1 MARCPSIH
9 TLIATVWGGWH
20 VVISSIAHSK
30 FGKLSIR
37 RGAARWAPKSTKLAA
52 IHVKSCCP
60 SFTQLSAGIS
70 SINSKKSANSSSR
83 ITQGHQIQMVPN
95 SLRCLRLVICSSLIF
110 RWWSSRTWTRLCW
123 DGSPV
128 TWVVLGWFK
137 PFQNYKLQ
145 VKWGYAQS
153 GARRKI
159 THLRNHQPHDHK

>member
-1 MARCPSIH
+1 M
-9 TLIATVWGGWH
+9 WGGWH
-20 VVISSIAHSK
+20 VVISSIAQSK

-52 IHVKSCCP
+52 IHMKSCCP

-70 SINSKKSANSSSR
+70 SVNAQISANSSSR

-123 DGSPV
+123 DGSPGN
-128 TWVVLGWFK
+128 LGSSWMVQTISKHFK
-137 PFQNYKLQ
+137 TTSYKSSE
-145 VKWGYAQS
+145 VM
-153 GARRKI
+153 
-159 THLRNHQPHDHK
+159 RNQGQEGK